1 MQDSERIEQE
11 NRDLQEQADDL
22 RAEKLYLQQLLSDH
36 LAVCKEENRTVRMC
50 TN

>member
-11 NRDLQEQADDL
+11 NRDLQEQADVL

-36 LAVCKEENRTVRMC
+36 MTVCQKENRAVRMC
-50 TN
+50 KN